1 MSDLKRILDSFGK
14 RVIQQA
20 RTRLT
25 KDKIN
30 FTKEA
35 YNGLQYDLKGNDT
48 KFTITFSMPIHA
60 SVLDEGIS
68 GTKKKYNTRFKYKAT
83 SNLIGVEAKTG
94 QFAKWAKFRGLRG
107 RDNGYTKANGVKVKG
122 TGRFIT
128 NKAFGFALAISQKK
142 KGREGNKFF
151 TKSFEQQFDKLP
163 DEIAN
168 NLDLGLENI

>member
-1 MSDLKRILDSFGK
+1 MSDLRYILDSFGK

-25 KDKIN
+25 KDKSN
-30 FTKEA
+30 FTKAA
-35 YNGLQYDLKGNDT
+35 YDGLQYDLKGNNT
-48 KFTITFSMPIHA
+48 KFTVSFSMPIHA

-68 GTKKKYNTRFKYKAT
+68 GTEKKYNTRFKYKAT

-94 QFAKWAKFRGLRG
+94 QFAKWAKFRGIKG
-107 RDNGYTKANGVKVKG
+107 RDKK
-122 TGRFIT
+122 TGKFIT
-128 NKAFGFALAISQKK
+128 NKALGFAIAQGIKK
-142 KGREGNKFF
+142 KGRKGTKFF